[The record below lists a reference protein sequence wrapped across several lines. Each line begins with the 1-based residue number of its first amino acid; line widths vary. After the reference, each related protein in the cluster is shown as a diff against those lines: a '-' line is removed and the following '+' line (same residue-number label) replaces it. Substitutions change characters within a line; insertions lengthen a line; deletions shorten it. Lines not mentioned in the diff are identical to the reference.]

1 MCCVASADLET
12 SGTGFIEEEEEFA
25 KVDPRNAAWQ
35 KAQET
40 MESGS
45 IHRGVVDACN
55 SGGLVVLF
63 GPLQGFLPF
72 SQMDQGRL
80 LRDSSRSL
88 SEFAEELVGDFIS
101 VKIIEANETTRRLIF
116 SEKQAVLEANL
127 RLLEEGLVYEGK
139 VNSVTDFGA
148 FVDVVLPDG
157 TSSVRGLVRTSEL
170 SWNPVRNPRDICE
183 IGQSVR
189 VKILQLDKEKS
200 HLYLSIKQLQDDP
213 RLETPDKSMPVQ
225 SQNTQEPKE
234 QGATLSRTSLPGLQQ
249 ICEELL
255 NEEGITGFTLGRARF
270 EKRAVSQDMEL
281 WLANAPVED
290 GKFSILARV
299 GRQVQEIQL
308 NSNLDREGIKV
319 AVQRVAGRFP

>member
-1 MCCVASADLET
+1 MEHTGTNRIQCC
-12 SGTGFIEEEEEFA
+12 
-25 KVDPRNAAWQ
+25 R
-35 KAQET
+35 
-40 MESGS
+40 
-45 IHRGVVDACN
+45 
-55 SGGLVVLF
+55 
-63 GPLQGFLPF
+63 
-72 SQMDQGRL
+72 
-80 LRDSSRSL
+80 
-88 SEFAEELVGDFIS
+88 
-101 VKIIEANETTRRLIF
+101 
-116 SEKQAVLEANL
+116 
-127 RLLEEGLVYEGK
+127 
-139 VNSVTDFGA
+139 
-148 FVDVVLPDG
+148 
-157 TSSVRGLVRTSEL
+157 
-170 SWNPVRNPRDICE
+170 
-183 IGQSVR
+183 
-189 VKILQLDKEKS
+189 EKS